1 MAERE
6 NTGAKIQSGNG
17 GLSVRSG
24 LSGNELKVIAIIA
37 MAVDHL
43 AWTLW
48 PGYANKEWWL
58 IVLHLFGRLAA
69 PTMWFMIAEGYTHT
83 SNLKKYLQRL
93 FVFAV
98 LSHFA
103 YNFCFGI
110 SFVPF
115 RHSFLN
121 QTSVIW
127 ALFYAALALYI
138 NDDQRRAFPLQSW
151 QKTALLLVLCLLAFP
166 SDWSCFPVLCTLH
179 IYNNQGNLTKQVVG
193 MTAYI
198 SMYVIVWCL
207 CIDVVYGLVQFG
219 IILIG
224 PLMARYNGTRGTWK
238 GMKWFFYFFYV
249 GHLVLFGFLRLW
261 LNGNVATI
269 VG

>member
-1 MAERE
+1 MP
-6 NTGAKIQSGNG
+6 
-17 GLSVRSG
+17 
-24 LSGNELKVIAIIA
+24 IIA
-37 MAVDHL
+37 MAADHL

-58 IVLHLFGRLAA
+58 IALHLFGRLAA

-127 ALFYAALALYI
+127 ALFCAALGAVH
-138 NDDQRRAFPLQSW
+138 QR
-151 QKTALLLVLCLLAFP
+151 
-166 SDWSCFPVLCTLH
+166 
-179 IYNNQGNLTKQVVG
+179 
-193 MTAYI
+193 
-198 SMYVIVWCL
+198 
-207 CIDVVYGLVQFG
+207 
-219 IILIG
+219 
-224 PLMARYNGTRGTWK
+224 
-238 GMKWFFYFFYV
+238 
-249 GHLVLFGFLRLW
+249 
-261 LNGNVATI
+261 
-269 VG
+269 

>member
-37 MAVDHL
+37 MAADHL

-58 IVLHLFGRLAA
+58 IALHLFGRLAA

-127 ALFYAALALYI
+127 ALFCAALALYI

-179 IYNNQGNLTKQVVG
+179 IYNNRGNLTKQVVG

-207 CIDVVYGLVQFG
+207 CIDVVYGLLQFG
-219 IILIG
+219 VVLVW
-224 PLMARYNGTRGTWK
+224 PLMRFYNGTRGK
-238 GMKWFFYFFYV
+238 MPGGKWFFYFFYA
-249 GHLVLFGFLRLW
+249 GHLFLCGLLRL
-261 LNGNVATI
+261 LLHG
-269 VG
+269 

>member
-37 MAVDHL
+37 MAADHL

-58 IVLHLFGRLAA
+58 IALHLFGRLAA

-127 ALFYAALALYI
+127 ALFCAALALYI
-138 NDDQRRAFPLQSW
+138 NDDQRRAFPLQNW
-151 QKTALLLVLCLLAFP
+151 Q
-166 SDWSCFPVLCTLH
+166 
-179 IYNNQGNLTKQVVG
+179 
-193 MTAYI
+193 
-198 SMYVIVWCL
+198 
-207 CIDVVYGLVQFG
+207 
-219 IILIG
+219 
-224 PLMARYNGTRGTWK
+224 
-238 GMKWFFYFFYV
+238 
-249 GHLVLFGFLRLW
+249 
-261 LNGNVATI
+261 
-269 VG
+269 

>member
-37 MAVDHL
+37 MAADHL

-58 IVLHLFGRLAA
+58 IALHLFGRLAA

-127 ALFYAALALYI
+127 AKPRSFLCSVCWPF
-138 NDDQRRAFPLQSW
+138 RRTGPAFRYC
-151 QKTALLLVLCLLAFP
+151 AR
-166 SDWSCFPVLCTLH
+166 
-179 IYNNQGNLTKQVVG
+179 
-193 MTAYI
+193 
-198 SMYVIVWCL
+198 
-207 CIDVVYGLVQFG
+207 CIFTTTGA
-219 IILIG
+219 I
-224 PLMARYNGTRGTWK
+224 
-238 GMKWFFYFFYV
+238 
-249 GHLVLFGFLRLW
+249 
-261 LNGNVATI
+261 
-269 VG
+269 